1 MNADDHLY
9 PAATDL
15 FRGSQVPTGS
25 AGASCECDA
34 HCMCEVC
41 DVTLSRDLRFEQE
54 LADFDAYLASLLP
67 ADSDRAD

>member
-1 MNADDHLY
+1 
-9 PAATDL
+9 
-15 FRGSQVPTGS
+15 
-25 AGASCECDA
+25 
-34 HCMCEVC
+34 MCEVC